1 MVRVLV
7 VNKSKIEFIMR
18 VKKKDILRVLAFLRL
33 YNRKV
38 RKADRHKNSIN
49 IFCSLEGSKQL
60 DSIMNNI
67 NKN

>member
-1 MVRVLV
+1 
-7 VNKSKIEFIMR
+7 MR

-38 RKADRHKNSIN
+38 RKADRHKNLIN